1 MIDNFDSLRILF
13 LDIVRLLDLIIEQ
26 TAQEV
31 SNA

>member
-1 MIDNFDSLRILF
+1 MVDNFDALEILF